1 MSYRSYNALG
11 RARYLGLGLAL
22 VAAAGCS
29 SSTDDAA
36 SSASSV
42 PGGPV
47 VSSATY
53 DLRADVKK
61 LDATA
66 WDAMVF
72 PHEGPGVWLKLDARG
87 ADWLAPGSVVVIKGR
102 GVLKVGKIEEAG
114 DHLVV
119 ERVPFD
125 FGEFIENGEIKIA
138 GATQFDTPFED
149 DPSEFDVRSNGSSPT
164 EGGDSA
170 PPPAANGPAP
180 QTHPLTVHP
189 LAGGFGKNLLDSVK
203 DLGKDGWQVDKK
215 ISGDGNS
222 LHYDVTLTKGSGAL
236 YAKLHAVGT
245 LNNLQTA
252 FSVAVQNRV
261 SQPETFDVHTSG
273 DADIS
278 WEVGISEGSVGY
290 NKILL
295 PGISY
300 KQAFFLG
307 EVPMVLKV
315 KTGFALIV
323 GATGKNT
330 TSTGK
335 VHVTYSS
342 DGGVQVSSGSGD
354 SNATGSGDTA
364 YADDKGTLAVGP
376 SAFGFVAT
384 LPRVEIGVGLESL
397 FVAGTFF
404 SNTSTTIVKS
414 RGAIGGDPCADID
427 MKFEGN
433 VGVFVD
439 AGLAGT
445 LLTKGVEKTGNRL
458 SKKLYDV
465 NRKAATCGLK

>member
-1 MSYRSYNALG
+1 MHNALT
-11 RARYLGLGLAL
+11 RVRYLGLGLAL
-22 VAAAGCS
+22 LAGCS
-29 SSTDDAA
+29 SSNDDGAA
-36 SSASSV
+36 NASSV

-53 DLRADVKK
+53 DLRTDVTK
-61 LDATA
+61 LDAPA
-66 WDAMVF
+66 WDAMVL
-72 PHEGPGVWLKLDARG
+72 PHEGRNVWLKLDARG
-87 ADWLAPGSVVVIKGR
+87 ADWLKTGTVVVIKGR
-102 GVLKVGKIEEAG
+102 GVLKVGEVKEDG

-125 FGEFIENGEIKIA
+125 FGEFIENGTIEIK
-138 GATQFDTPFED
+138 GATTFDAPFED
-149 DPSEFDVRSNGSSPT
+149 DPSELDVRSNGASPT
-164 EGGDSA
+164 EDET
-170 PPPAANGPAP
+170 PPPAGAAPANGPAP
-180 QTHPLTVHP
+180 QSRPLALRP

-203 DLGKDGWQVDKK
+203 NLATDGWQVEKK
-215 ISGDGNS
+215 ISGDGNA
-222 LHYDVTLTKGSGAL
+222 LHYDITLTKGSGAL

-245 LNNLQTA
+245 MNNLQTA

-273 DADIS
+273 DADLS

-300 KQAFFLG
+300 KQAFFAG

-315 KTGFALIV
+315 KSGFALIV

-342 DGGVQVSSGSGD
+342 DGGVQVTSGSGD
-354 SNATGSGDTA
+354 SNASGSGDTA

-384 LPRVEIGVGLESL
+384 LPKVELGVGLDSL
-397 FVAGTFF
+397 FVAGTYF

-414 RGAIGGDPCADID
+414 RGGIAGDPCSDID
-427 MKFEGN
+427 MKFEGT
-433 VGVFVD
+433 VGLFVD
-439 AGLAGT
+439 GGLAGT
-445 LLTKGVEKTGNRL
+445 LLTKGVEKTGNNL

>member
-1 MSYRSYNALG
+1 MSFHSHRAFA
-11 RARYLGLGLAL
+11 RARFLGLGFAL

-29 SSTDDAA
+29 SSGED
-36 SSASSV
+36 SSAASSV

-47 VSSATY
+47 VSSAKY

-61 LDATA
+61 LDAPA
-66 WDAMVF
+66 WDAMVA
-72 PHEGPGVWLKLDARG
+72 PHDGPGVWLKLDARG
-87 ADWLAPGSVVVIKGR
+87 ADWLAPGSVLVIKGR
-102 GVLKVGKIEEAG
+102 GVLKVGSVKEENG
-114 DHLVV
+114 HLVV
-119 ERVPFD
+119 EKVPFD
-125 FGEFIENGEIKIA
+125 FGDFIENGEIKIG
-138 GATQFDTPFED
+138 GATQFDTPFEE
-149 DPSEFDVRSNGSSPT
+149 DPSELDVRSNGA
-164 EGGDSA
+164 A
-170 PPPAANGPAP
+170 PDEADGEAPANGPTP
-180 QTHPLTVHP
+180 KSYPLSLHPLG
-189 LAGGFGKNLLDSVK
+189 GGFGKNLLDSAKNLVT
-203 DLGKDGWQVDKK
+203 DGWQVEKK
-215 ISGDGNS
+215 ITGDGNS
-222 LHYDVTLTKGSGAL
+222 LHYDITLTKGSGAL

-245 LNNLQTA
+245 MNNLQTA
-252 FSVAVQNRV
+252 FSVAVQNRI

-273 DADIS
+273 DADLS

-300 KQAFFLG
+300 KQQFFVG

-315 KTGFALIV
+315 KSGFALIV

-354 SNATGSGDTA
+354 SNATGTGDTS
-364 YADDKGTLAVGP
+364 YADDKGTFAVGP

-384 LPRVEIGVGLESL
+384 LPKVELGVGIDSL

-404 SNTSTTIVKS
+404 SNTTTTIVKS
-414 RGAIGGDPCADID
+414 RGAIAGDPCSDID

-433 VGVFVD
+433 VGLFADGGV
-439 AGLAGT
+439 AAT
-445 LLTKGVEKTGNRL
+445 LLTKGVEKTGTRV

-465 NRKAATCGLK
+465 NKKAATCGLK